1 MQNATMSPKPK
12 RTHKLSQEWK
22 LVARTAPE
30 LYEQFYAFVAAMA
43 SRAGVKFRG
52 RKLGR
57 EATLNAIVIHFF
69 DQEEAEQARILR
81 EYVPRYEA
89 ILGDAPDVD
98 LDPAEEAGAAHEEPQ
113 EVVKPAGYRPNDRTV
128 YGHLAEEDPPLAAP
142 APQELPPPPSPKG
155 RRRAH

>member
-89 ILGDAPDVD
+89 ILGD
-98 LDPAEEAGAAHEEPQ
+98 EAA
-113 EVVKPAGYRPNDRTV
+113 
-128 YGHLAEEDPPLAAP
+128 AAP
-142 APQELPPPPSPKG
+142 GDITRHVDPDSGTPLRKDAG
-155 RRRAH
+155 RRKGKMG